1 MISVEDALQ
10 IVKTVSQQL
19 SPVIVPI
26 HEALGKVLAQ
36 DIHAPDPLPPFP
48 ASVKVVFFFSIINS
62 DFTFIVIKFDHFF
75 GKFCLMFF
83 FSVTD

>member
-62 DFTFIVIKFDHFF
+62 DLLHSYQISSFFREILFDVFL
-75 GKFCLMFF
+75 FC
-83 FSVTD
+83 D